1 MQIFGLLIP
10 EKADLIDFAKSIV
23 SGKAGVLAY
32 LSLLGLMIG
41 GVAIA
46 TIMIIGHGHTIN
58 TTSQIPWGLQISTYL
73 FFALVSGGCIFTNFI
88 GMMFFPDTYRKVASR
103 VLFMGLIT
111 AIAGFVSLLTELGHP
126 ERMFYFMIS
135 PNPASPMFWM
145 SVWYS
150 LDIAIILVEYVNIQR
165 HHHSQALLY
174 TAFIIPVITYCSLGS
189 LLGSV
194 GTVPYFY
201 SGLLPIIFLATGF
214 LCGNALC
221 SIVVA
226 LHSQKEGNE
235 NFIAPFY
242 TLQKIGI
249 GVLFVLTACRII
261 VGIASGVH
269 GYEVFRELLTQN
281 LFIGIGAALALPYA
295 ILVFNRSVP
304 GIIVSSCVVLI
315 TQYWV
320 RFDNVVSGFR
330 IPNFQAYDM
339 PERLTYTPS
348 IFEFGVVIASISL
361 VTIIYLVWEKTGMFE
376 IAGKEKH

>member
-10 EKADLIDFAKSIV
+10 EKESLLGYAKSV
-23 SGKAGVLAY
+23 VQGKAGALAY
-32 LSLLGLMIG
+32 LALLGLLLG
-41 GVAIA
+41 GIAIA
-46 TIMIIGHGHTIN
+46 SIVIMGHGHTIN

-88 GMMFFPDTYRKVASR
+88 GMMFFPETYRQVASR

-201 SGLLPIIFLATGF
+201 SALLPIIFLATGF

-221 SIVVA
+221 SIFVA
-226 LHSQKEGNE
+226 ILTKQTGNQE
-235 NFIAPFY
+235 LIAPFY
-242 TLQKIGI
+242 TLQKIGL
-249 GVLFVLTACRII
+249 GLLFVLTSCRMF
-261 VGIASGVH
+261 VGVTSSVK
-269 GYEVFRELLTQN
+269 GYEIYRELLGQN
-281 LFIGIGAALALPYA
+281 IVLGIVIGLVVPYL
-295 ILVFNRSVP
+295 ILLFNRSL
-304 GIIVSSCVVLI
+304 GSIILSSTIILI
-315 TQYWV
+315 SQYWV

-339 PERLTYTPS
+339 PDRLTYTPS
-348 IFEFGVVIASISL
+348 IFEFGVVLASISL

-376 IAGKEKH
+376 IAGKERH